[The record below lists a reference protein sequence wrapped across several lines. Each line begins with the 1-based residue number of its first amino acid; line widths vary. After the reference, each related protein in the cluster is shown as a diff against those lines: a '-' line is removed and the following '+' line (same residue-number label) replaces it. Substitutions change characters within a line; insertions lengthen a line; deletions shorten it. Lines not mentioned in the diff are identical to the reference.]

1 MSAYRKAISWLTKT
15 LSRRKPRKAANRVGL
30 SHASIRRQPRLN
42 VVDYETIPRG
52 FQQKSYPFTTFYNM
66 PKPKIK
72 PPVKQKTVT
81 GKQLRIPGMKS
92 GGSSLRKVDG
102 SWKRK

>member
-1 MSAYRKAISWLTKT
+1 MSAYKTAISWLAKT
-15 LSRRKPRKAANRVGL
+15 LSRRKPRKI
-30 SHASIRRQPRLN
+30 ASKRRQPRLN

-52 FQQKSYPFTTFYNM
+52 FQQKSYPFTVHYTP

-81 GKQLRIPGMKS
+81 GKQLKIPGMKA
-92 GGSSLRKVDG
+92 GGSSLVRVNG
-102 SWKRK
+102 NWKRK

>member
-1 MSAYRKAISWLTKT
+1 MSGYKKLVGWLAKT

-30 SHASIRRQPRLN
+30 SHASIRKQPRLN

-52 FQQKSYPFTTFYNM
+52 FQQKSYPFTVHYTP

-81 GKQLRIPGMKS
+81 GKQLKIPGMRS
-92 GGSSLRKVDG
+92 GGSSLRKVNG
-102 SWKRK
+102 NWVR